1 MGKATGTAQDYKG
14 LVGNFVYRQT
24 KYGTVISKIPKKSE
38 KRSLQQM
45 LQRCQ
50 MGNIAANYRL
60 FEGRMSQA
68 FEENPTGLSELNL
81 YIQTNYNN
89 SPVFLT
95 KNERLNGACVVAP
108 YTFCRGSIREVGYK
122 LNSEGVLVTNLS
134 VGDLQIT
141 AQTTVAQFANAI
153 LVNNNG
159 WEEKDMLTFFYAV
172 QEKNEMSQMPR
183 ATMYS
188 WKVVLDL
195 DDDTPLLNV
204 VNNIGFTVI
213 NDKLGMSKV
222 LKDAGAAWVHSR
234 DKGNGNIKI
243 GSQTMYVVNEMLAN
257 YQTTEAMKRSSDS
270 YGGVNTKKA
279 YLNPNSDVNFSASVI
294 DTGAN
299 DENEGQNQ
307 GENGGTASG
316 NENENQ
322 NGNTGGG
329 SNPEPGTVNPEP
341 GNGGDD
347 NQGGGGNGG
356 TGDGTDES

>member
-24 KYGTVISKIPKKSE
+24 KFGTVISKIPKKSE
-38 KRSLQQM
+38 KRSQQQM

-60 FEGRMSQA
+60 FEGRMSLA

-122 LNSEGVLVTNLS
+122 LNSEGVLATNLS

-141 AQTTVAQFANAI
+141 AQTTVAQFANAV
-153 LVNNNG
+153 LTNNNG
-159 WEEKDMLTFFYAV
+159 WEEGDQLTFFYAV

-204 VNNIGFTVI
+204 VSNIGFSVI
-213 NDKLGMSKV
+213 DGKLGMSVV

-234 DKGNGNIKI
+234 ENGNGNIKI
-243 GSQTMYVVNEMLAN
+243 GSQTMYVVNELLAD
-257 YQTTEAMKRSSDS
+257 YQSAAAMKRSSDS
-270 YGGVNTKKA
+270 YGGVNTKQA
-279 YLNPNSDVNFSASVI
+279 YLNPNSDVNFTPAVVNVGG
-294 DTGAN
+294 DTGSA
-299 DENEGQNQ
+299 DSGSTDSGNQ
-307 GENGGTASG
+307 GGT
-316 NENENQ
+316 
-322 NGNTGGG
+322 NTD
-329 SNPEPGTVNPEP
+329 PGTVNPDP
-341 GNGGDD
+341 D
-347 NQGGGGNGG
+347 NGGGNPG
-356 TGDGTDES
+356 TGGFDSGE

>member
-60 FEGRMSQA
+60 FEGRMLLA
-68 FEENPTGLSELNL
+68 FEENPAGLSELNL

-134 VGDLQIT
+134 VGDLQIS

-213 NDKLGMSKV
+213 NGKLGMSKV

-322 NGNTGGG
+322 NQDGGN
-329 SNPEPGTVNPEP
+329 NPEPGTVNPEP

-347 NQGGGGNGG
+347 NQGGGGSGG
-356 TGDGTDES
+356 TDEGTDES